1 MATDGPRANRMGL
14 PGPGNRS
21 PRAMHGG
28 RKSFAT
34 GESMAKSTVKRSRK
48 TGLPPGSLVH
58 IGRERSEKTR
68 VSVVD
73 YTQDTFEEREIRSLD
88 ELAPYGGKPS
98 VTWIDVVG
106 IHEPDLI
113 GQIGCQFAIHPL
125 LMEDIMNTTQRP
137 KIDDLGKYICVILK
151 VIAFDE
157 ASMELRVEQL
167 SLVFS
172 DDIVLSF
179 QESDSGIF
187 NPLRERIR
195 SSLGKARRMGTDY
208 LAYALMDAVVDY
220 YFVVMEKMGEKIDI
234 LEDEVV
240 ANPKRET
247 LRSVQRIRDEI
258 LLVRRAV
265 WPLREVI
272 SLLERAESPLIDKT
286 TAIYFRDVYEH
297 TIQVM
302 DTVDA
307 FRDIL
312 SGMFDIYLS
321 SVSNRLN
328 EVMKVLTIIATI
340 FMPLTFIAGVYGM
353 NFEFMPGLKSPYGF
367 WAVCFFMLLVF
378 AGMFLFFRR
387 KKWI

>member
-1 MATDGPRANRMGL
+1 
-14 PGPGNRS
+14 
-21 PRAMHGG
+21 
-28 RKSFAT
+28 
-34 GESMAKSTVKRSRK
+34 MAKHIIKRSRK

-58 IGRERSEKTR
+58 IGRERTEKTR
-68 VSVVD
+68 VTVVD
-73 YTQDTFEEREIRSLD
+73 YAQETFEEREIRSLD

-106 IHEPDLI
+106 IHEPSVI
-113 GQIGCQFAIHPL
+113 EQIGSQFGIHPL

-157 ASMELRVEQL
+157 ASLELRVEQL

-187 NPLRERIR
+187 RPLRERLR
-195 SSLGKARRMGTDY
+195 NNLVRARRMGTDY
-208 LAYALMDAVVDY
+208 LAYALMDAVVDH
-220 YFVVMEKMGEKIDI
+220 YFVVMEKIGEKIDS

-272 SLLERAESPLIDKT
+272 SLLERAESPLIDKA
-286 TAIYFRDVYEH
+286 TAMYFRDVYEH

-302 DTVDA
+302 DSVDTY
-307 FRDIL
+307 RDIL

-340 FMPLTFIAGVYGM
+340 FMPLTFIAGIYGM
-353 NFEFMPGLKSPYGF
+353 NFEFMPGLKSEYGF
-367 WAVCFFMLLVF
+367 WFMCLFMLLVF
-378 AGMFLFFRR
+378 CGMFLYFRKR
-387 KKWI
+387 KWI

>member
-1 MATDGPRANRMGL
+1 MT
-14 PGPGNRS
+14 
-21 PRAMHGG
+21 
-28 RKSFAT
+28 KS
-34 GESMAKSTVKRSRK
+34 SIKRSRK

-58 IGRERSEKTR
+58 IGRERTEKTR
-68 VSVVD
+68 ITVVD
-73 YTQDTFEEREIRSLD
+73 YMEGSFEEHDIRSID
-88 ELAPYGGKPS
+88 ELAPYRGKPS
-98 VTWIDVVG
+98 VTWIDVIG

-113 GQIGCQFAIHPL
+113 GQIGCRFSIHPL

-137 KIDDLGKYICVILK
+137 KIDDLGQYICLILK

-157 ASMELRVEQL
+157 TSMELRVEQL

-172 DDIVLSF
+172 DDVVLSF

-187 NPLRERIR
+187 RPLRERLR
-195 SSLGKARRMGTDY
+195 NNLGRARRMGTDY
-208 LAYALMDAVVDY
+208 LAYALMDAVVDH
-220 YFVVMEKMGEKIDI
+220 YFVVMESMGEKIDS
-234 LEDEVV
+234 LENEVV
-240 ANPKRET
+240 ANPRRET
-247 LRSVQRIRDEI
+247 LRSVQQIRDEI

-286 TAIYFRDVYEH
+286 TTIYFRDVYEH

-302 DTVDA
+302 DTVDTY
-307 FRDIL
+307 RDIL

-353 NFEFMPGLKSPYGF
+353 NFEFMPGLKSEYGF
-367 WAVCFFMLLVF
+367 WIMCLFMLLVF
-378 AGMFLFFRR
+378 GGMFLSFRKR
-387 KKWI
+387 KWI

>member
-1 MATDGPRANRMGL
+1 MT
-14 PGPGNRS
+14 
-21 PRAMHGG
+21 
-28 RKSFAT
+28 KS
-34 GESMAKSTVKRSRK
+34 SIKRSRK

-58 IGRERSEKTR
+58 IGRERTEKTR
-68 VSVVD
+68 ITVVD
-73 YTQDTFEEREIRSLD
+73 YTEGSFEERDIRSID
-88 ELAPYGGKPS
+88 ELVPYSGKPS

-113 GQIGCQFAIHPL
+113 GQIGCGFNIHPL

-157 ASMELRVEQL
+157 SSMDLRVEQL

-172 DDIVLSF
+172 DDIILSF

-187 NPLRERIR
+187 KPLHERLR
-195 SSLGKARRMGTDY
+195 NNLGRARRMGTDY
-208 LAYALMDAVVDY
+208 LAYALMDAVVDH

-234 LEDEVV
+234 LENEVV

-247 LRSVQRIRDEI
+247 LRSVQQIRDEI

-302 DTVDA
+302 DTVDTY
-307 FRDIL
+307 RDIL

-340 FMPLTFIAGVYGM
+340 FMPLTFIAGIYGM
-353 NFEFMPGLKSPYGF
+353 NFEFMPGLKSEYGF
-367 WAVCFFMLLVF
+367 WIMCLFMLLVF
-378 AGMFLFFRR
+378 FGMFAAFRKR
-387 KKWI
+387 KWI